1 MTQATEL
8 RELASLLR
16 VNGGNVG
23 IGPLTAD
30 PPHTLSLGQTNV
42 AGAQTIRLA
51 GNGNPKHEIQF
62 REAGVGYGFTFRYAG
77 DVADNKLHIVQHEN
91 DTSGTEVMTFKRDSM
106 EVGIGTDSPDLLYE
120 GLHIKSANPSLK
132 IEGTATNSWEFIHL
146 KQPNHDRLIGM
157 RTTGNIVIN
166 SGTNLDANNML
177 VIDTTGKVGINVE
190 YPDHDLDVDGAIAT
204 KQVRHSIRPTL
215 NLDFA
220 NSKELDPLVSF
231 NRDTV
236 ATYYNDKGILSYAN
250 ANEPRFDHD
259 PITKESLGLLIEEER
274 ENYTDQ
280 SVILW
285 KAPGGNGNPY
295 MAPNVAISPDG
306 TFNASKM
313 TIQNTG
319 NSYWSTLHTGNNT
332 GTYWTAS
339 GYVKKYDHRYATIL
353 CLGDFVHASYDLDTG
368 TVVGTPAGFLA
379 DIVDVGN
386 GWYRIWLR
394 NDGTGTNDDFYFGS
408 SDSTTTIYNGVVG
421 KGNYFWGIQVEEGK
435 FPTSYIPSINQF
447 AGRASV
453 ATYHDENGLLT
464 TASKNMLR
472 HGYKYDVESESWI
485 ETGPIYEPANTNRI
499 FYSNWLTNVQSGCD
513 FFGNNDTSPTG
524 AQNAGLLHWDANS
537 SNQIWV
543 KSVDA
548 NGPFTCSGYFKYY
561 QGATVIDFTLFAYQ
575 SSNNGYRGVRL
586 THVDSKTMTIA
597 NAIGSNAVDA
607 YGSEYVGNGWHRVWF
622 TTTLANSTSQGYSE
636 FNINR
641 EAVSDVTGS
650 ADWLYYGGQMEAGPV
665 MSSHIEV
672 GPQPINSGRSWPNSG
687 VTRTADTHLNL
698 DWPHTRKA
706 DVAQINGSNIG
717 DWFTQGK
724 GTLYAEGISKDLD
737 TYFPGFVELNKNS
750 SGTTDR
756 IQILGRPSG
765 IISFQIYKDNSPQ
778 AIISNLSG
786 NMRTSVLKAAL
797 AYDKN
802 DVAFTFSG
810 NSTPYLDT
818 AAEIPYTNY
827 ISIGEQ
833 NEGYM
838 NGTIKKIAYYPERL
852 SDSEIQA
859 LTENN

>member
-16 VNGGNVG
+16 VHDGKIG

-30 PPHTLSLGQTNV
+30 PPYTLSLGQTNV
-42 AGAQTIRLA
+42 AGAHTIRLA

-62 REAGVGYGFTFRYAG
+62 REAGTSYGFTFRYAG
-77 DVADNKLHIVQHEN
+77 DAADNKLHIVQHEN
-91 DTSGTEVMTFKRDSM
+91 DAAGTEVMTFKRDSM

-132 IEGTATNSWEFIHL
+132 IEGTGTNSWEFIHL

-177 VIDTTGKVGINVE
+177 VIDTSGKVGVNVE
-190 YPDHDLDVDGAIAT
+190 YPDHDLDVNGAIAT
-204 KQVRHSIRPTL
+204 RQVRHSIHPTL

-220 NSKELDPLVSF
+220 NSKKINPLVSF
-231 NRDTV
+231 GRDTV
-236 ATYYNDKGILSYAN
+236 ATYYDSKGVIRYAN

-259 PITKESLGLLIEEER
+259 PITKESLGLLIEEEQH
-274 ENYTDQ
+274 NYADH

-285 KAPGGNGNPY
+285 KALSGNGNPY

-306 TFNASKM
+306 TFNASKL
-313 TIQNTG
+313 TIDSTG
-319 NSYWSTLHTGNNT
+319 NLYWSTLHSGNGT
-332 GTYWTAS
+332 GTFWTAS

-353 CLGDFVHASYDLDTG
+353 CLSRFVHATYDLDTG
-368 TVVGTPAGFLA
+368 TVVSTPSGMLA
-379 DIVDVGN
+379 DIIDVGN

-394 NDGTGTNDDFYFGS
+394 NDGIGTNDDFYFGS
-408 SDSTTTIYNGVVG
+408 ADTNAVIYNGVVG

-435 FPTSYIPSINQF
+435 FPTSYIPSVNRF
-447 AGRASV
+447 SGRVSV
-453 ATYHDENGLLT
+453 ATHHDEDGLLT
-464 TASKNMLR
+464 TAPKNTLR
-472 HGYKYDVESESWI
+472 HGYKYDVESESWV
-485 ETGPIYEPANTNRI
+485 ETGPIYEPASTNRI
-499 FYSNWLTNVQSGCD
+499 FYSNWLTNVQSGCN
-513 FFGNNDTSPTG
+513 FTANNDTSPTG
-524 AQNAGLLHWDANS
+524 AKNASLLHWDANS

-543 KSVDA
+543 KSLDA
-548 NGPFTCSGYFKYY
+548 NGVYTCSGYFKYY
-561 QGATVIDFTLFAYQ
+561 QGATIIDFTLYAYQ
-575 SSNNGYRGVRL
+575 SSNGGYRGVRL
-586 THVDSKTMTIA
+586 THVNSETMTVA

-607 YGSEYVGNGWHRVWF
+607 HGSEYVGNGWHRVWF
-622 TTTLANSTSQGYSE
+622 TTTLENSSNQGYSE

-641 EAVSDVTGS
+641 EAVADVS
-650 ADWLYYGGQMEAGPV
+650 ASTDWLYYGGQMEVGPV
-665 MSSHIEV
+665 MTSHIEV
-672 GPQPINSGRSWPNSG
+672 GPQPINTGRSWPNSG
-687 VTRTADTHLNL
+687 VTRAADAHINVE
-698 DWPHTRKA
+698 WPHVRKA

-724 GTLYAEGISKDLD
+724 GTLYAEGISRDLD
-737 TYFPGFVELNKNS
+737 TYYPGFIELNKNP

-756 IQILGRPSG
+756 MHLLGRPSG
-765 IISFQIYKDNSPQ
+765 IISFQIYKDNNAE

-786 NMRTSVLKAAL
+786 NMRTEVAKVAL
-797 AYDKN
+797 AYDEN

-818 AAEIPYTNY
+818 AVKIPKINY
-827 ISIGEQ
+827 VSIGEQ

-852 SDSEIQA
+852 SDAEIQA